1 MAGWEERFGDYVGRL
16 GDVLGHADR
25 RAPLRAY
32 TTGLLLPGERESVEP
47 MAARVDPARVGAAH
61 QSLHHFVAKAAWDD
75 AALLEAVRGHV
86 LPAMLERGPV
96 RAWIVDDT
104 GLPKK
109 GKLSVGVA
117 RQYCGQLGKRD
128 NCQVAVTLSVA
139 TEQASLPIAYRL
151 YLPEAWAGDPARRAM
166 AGVPGEGEVP
176 TKPAVAPDPIGQAL
190 APRVPPGGGGAGAR
204 ARRAMAGVPEEV
216 EFRTKPAIA
225 LDQIGQALADGVPPG
240 VVVTDAGYGN
250 DTDFRDG
257 VTAQGLPYVAGIQG
271 TTSLWPPGAGPL
283 PAKPRSGRG
292 RPPKRLRRDPEHQ
305 PLAAETLAAGLPAG
319 AWKVVTWREG
329 TAGSLTSRFAAA
341 RVRPAHGDTTRSE
354 PRAEEWF
361 LAEWPEGESEPTK
374 YWLSTLPEA
383 ATLEEL
389 VATAKLRWRV
399 ERDFEE
405 LKQELGL
412 GHFEGR
418 GWRGFHHHASLC
430 IAAYAFLV
438 AERCRFSPPGWR
450 PRLVAPERPADYR
463 PRGSS
468 RAPGAAQPGLDR
480 DPAPAPRGGADAAPA
495 PVPLL
500 PAELRATAHARQ
512 LMTR

>member
-1 MAGWEERFGDYVGRL
+1 MAGWEERFDDYVRRL
-16 GDVLGHADR
+16 GETLGHADR
-25 RAPLRAY
+25 RAPLRSY
-32 TTGLLLPGERESVEP
+32 TTGLLLPGERKSVEP
-47 MAARVDPARVGAAH
+47 MAARLDPGRVGAAH

-75 AALLEAVRGHV
+75 GALLAAVRAYA
-86 LPAMLERGPV
+86 LPALLERGPI

-109 GKLSVGVA
+109 GRLSVGVA

-139 TEQASLPIAYRL
+139 NEAASLPIAYRL
-151 YLPEAWAGDPARRAM
+151 YLPEAWADDPARRA
-166 AGVPGEGEVP
+166 
-176 TKPAVAPDPIGQAL
+176 L
-190 APRVPPGGGGAGAR
+190 
-204 ARRAMAGVPEEV
+204 AGVPEEV
-216 EFRTKPAIA
+216 GFATKPAIA
-225 LDQIGQALADGVPPG
+225 LDQIGRALADGVPPG

-257 VTAQGLPYVAGIQG
+257 VTALGLAYVAGIQG
-271 TTSLWPPGAGPL
+271 TTGLWPPGAGPL
-283 PAKPRSGRG
+283 PAASWSGRG

-319 AWKVVTWREG
+319 AWRSITWREG
-329 TAGSLTSRFAAA
+329 TAGPLTSRFAAA
-341 RVRPAHGDTTRSE
+341 RVRPAHDDFRLSE

-405 LKQELGL
+405 LKQEIGL

-450 PRLVAPERPADYR
+450 PRLQAPERPAGHR

-468 RAPGAAQPGLDR
+468 RAPGAAQSRVDR
-480 DPAPAPRGGADAAPA
+480 DPAPAPRGRADAALA
-495 PVPLL
+495 AVPLL
-500 PAELRATAHARQ
+500 PADLRATACVQ
-512 LMTR
+512 QFMTR

>member
-1 MAGWEERFGDYVGRL
+1 MAGWEERFDDYVERL
-16 GDVLGHADR
+16 GDTLGHADR
-25 RAPLRAY
+25 RGPLRAY
-32 TTGLLLPGERESVEP
+32 TTGLLLPGERKSVEP
-47 MAARVDPARVGAAH
+47 MAARVDPFRVGAAH

-75 AALLEAVRGHV
+75 AALLAAARAYA
-86 LPAMLERGPV
+86 LPALLEQGPV
-96 RAWIVDDT
+96 RAWIVGDT

-128 NCQVAVTLSVA
+128 NCQVAVNLSVA
-139 TEQASLPIAYRL
+139 TEHASLPIAYRL
-151 YLPEAWAGDPARRAM
+151 YLPEAWAGDPARRAA
-166 AGVPGEGEVP
+166 AGVPDEV
-176 TKPAVAPDPIGQAL
+176 AFAA
-190 APRVPPGGGGAGAR
+190 
-204 ARRAMAGVPEEV
+204 
-216 EFRTKPAIA
+216 KPAIA
-225 LDQIGQALADGVPPG
+225 LGQVERALADGVPPG

-257 VTAQGLPYVAGIQG
+257 VTAAGLPYVAGILG
-271 TTSLWPPGAGPL
+271 TTGLWPPGAGPL
-283 PAKPRSGRG
+283 PAAPWSGRG
-292 RPPKRLRRDPEHQ
+292 RPPKRLRRDPEHR
-305 PLAAETLAAGLPAG
+305 PLAAEELAAGLPAD
-319 AWKVVTWREG
+319 AWRAVAWREG
-329 TAGSLTSRFAAA
+329 VAGPLASRFPAV

-361 LAEWPEGESEPTK
+361 LAEWPEGEDEPTK

-383 ATLEEL
+383 TSLEDL
-389 VATAKLRWRV
+389 VATARLRWRI

-412 GHFEGR
+412 GHVEGR

-430 IAAYAFLV
+430 IAAYGFLA
-438 AERCRFSPPGWR
+438 AERCRFSPQGWR
-450 PRLVAPERPADYR
+450 PEPEAPERPADYR

-500 PAELRATAHARQ
+500 PAGLRTAASAHACQ
-512 LMTR
+512 LMTP

>member
-1 MAGWEERFGDYVGRL
+1 MADWEKRFDDYVERL

-25 RAPLRAY
+25 RGPLRAY
-32 TTGLLLPGERESVEP
+32 TTGLLLPGERKSVEP
-47 MAARVDPARVGAAH
+47 MAARVDPLRVGAAH

-75 AALLEAVRGHV
+75 AALLKAARDYA
-86 LPAMLERGPV
+86 LPALQERGPV

-139 TEQASLPIAYRL
+139 NEHASLPVAYRL
-151 YLPEAWAGDPARRAM
+151 YLPEAWAADPARRA
-166 AGVPGEGEVP
+166 
-176 TKPAVAPDPIGQAL
+176 T
-190 APRVPPGGGGAGAR
+190 
-204 ARRAMAGVPEEV
+204 AGVPEEV
-216 EFRTKPAIA
+216 GFRTKPAIA
-225 LDQIGQALADGVPPG
+225 LGQVRQALADGMPPG

-250 DTDFRDG
+250 DTSFRDG
-257 VTAQGLPYVAGIQG
+257 ITAQGLPYVAGILG
-271 TTSLWPPGAGPL
+271 TTALWPPGTGPL
-283 PAKPRSGRG
+283 PAHPRNGRG

-305 PLAAETLAAGLPAG
+305 PLAAEALAAGLPAG
-319 AWKVVTWREG
+319 AWRSVTWREG
-329 TAGSLTSRFAAA
+329 TSGPLAPRFAAV
-341 RVRPAHGDTTRSE
+341 RVRPAHDDFRLSE

-361 LAEWPEGESEPTK
+361 LAEWPEGEDEPTK

-383 ATLEEL
+383 TSLEDL
-389 VATAKLRWRV
+389 VATARLGWRV

-438 AERCRFSPPGWR
+438 AERCRFSPQGWR
-450 PRLVAPERPADYR
+450 PRPRAPERPADYR
-463 PRGSS
+463 PRDSP

-480 DPAPAPRGGADAAPA
+480 DLAPAPRGRADAPPA
-495 PVPLL
+495 ALSLL
-500 PAELRATAHARQ
+500 PAGLRATARSQQ

>member
-1 MAGWEERFGDYVGRL
+1 
-16 GDVLGHADR
+16 
-25 RAPLRAY
+25 
-32 TTGLLLPGERESVEP
+32 
-47 MAARVDPARVGAAH
+47 VGAAH
-61 QSLHHFVAKAAWDD
+61 QSLHHFVAKAAWGD
-75 AALLEAVRGHV
+75 ATLLKSVRDYA
-86 LPAMLERGPV
+86 LPAMLERGPI

-109 GKLSVGVA
+109 GRLSVGVA
-117 RQYCGQLGKRD
+117 RQYCGQLGKRE

-139 TEQASLPIAYRL
+139 NEHAGLPIAYRL
-151 YLPEAWAGDPARRAM
+151 YLPETWADDPARRAM
-166 AGVPGEGEVP
+166 AGVPDEV
-176 TKPAVAPDPIGQAL
+176 A
-190 APRVPPGGGGAGAR
+190 
-204 ARRAMAGVPEEV
+204 
-216 EFRTKPAIA
+216 FRTKPAIA
-225 LDQIGQALADGVPPG
+225 LEQIGQALADGVPPG

-250 DTDFRDG
+250 DTGFRDG
-257 VTAQGLPYVAGIQG
+257 VTALGLPYVAGILG
-271 TTSLWPPGAGPL
+271 TTGLWPPGTGPL
-283 PAKPRSGRG
+283 PAGPRGGRG
-292 RPPKRLRRDPEHQ
+292 RPPKRLRRGPEHQ
-305 PLAAETLAAGLPAG
+305 PLVAGELAAGLPAG
-319 AWKVVTWREG
+319 AWRTVTWREG
-329 TAGSLTSRFAAA
+329 TAGELASRFAAV
-341 RVRPAHGDTTRSE
+341 RVRPAHDDFRLGE

-418 GWRGFHHHASLC
+418 SWRGFHHHASLC
-430 IAAYAFLV
+430 IAAYGFLV

-450 PRLVAPERPADYR
+450 PRLAAPERPAGYR
-463 PRGSS
+463 PRGSR
-468 RAPGAAQPGLDR
+468 RAPGAAQSRVDR
-480 DPAPAPRGGADAAPA
+480 DLAPAARGGADAPPA

-500 PAELRATAHARQ
+500 SADLRATAHARQ

>member
-1 MAGWEERFGDYVGRL
+1 MARSAMAGWEERFDDYVERL

-32 TTGLLLPGERESVEP
+32 TTGLLLPGERKSGEP
-47 MAARVDPARVGAAH
+47 MAARVDPGRVGAAH

-75 AALLEAVRGHV
+75 AALLAAVRAHA
-86 LPAMLERGPV
+86 LPAMLGRGPV

-109 GKLSVGVA
+109 GRLSVGVA
-117 RQYCGQLGKRD
+117 RQYCGQLGKRE

-139 TEQASLPIAYRL
+139 TGHASLPIAYRL
-151 YLPEAWAGDPARRAM
+151 YLPEAWAADPARRA
-166 AGVPGEGEVP
+166 
-176 TKPAVAPDPIGQAL
+176 T
-190 APRVPPGGGGAGAR
+190 
-204 ARRAMAGVPEEV
+204 AGVPEEV
-216 EFRTKPAIA
+216 AFATKPAIA

-250 DTDFRDG
+250 DTGFRDG
-257 VTAQGLPYVAGIQG
+257 GTAAGLPYAAGILG

-283 PAKPRSGRG
+283 PPARWSGKG
-292 RPPKRLRRDPEHQ
+292 RPPKRLRRDAAHQ
-305 PLAAETLAAGLPAG
+305 PPAAGRLDAGLPAS
-319 AWKVVTWREG
+319 AWRAVTWREG
-329 TAGSLTSRFAAA
+329 TAGPLSSRFAAV
-341 RVRPAHGDTTRSE
+341 RVRPAHDDFRLSE
-354 PRAEEWF
+354 PRAEEWL
-361 LAEWPEGESEPTK
+361 LAEWPEGGSEPTE
-374 YWLSTLPEA
+374 YWLSTLPGA

-430 IAAYAFLV
+430 IAAYAFLA

-450 PRLVAPERPADYR
+450 PRLAAPERPAGYR

-468 RAPGAAQPGLDR
+468 RAPRAAQPGLDR
-480 DPAPAPRGGADAAPA
+480 HPAPAPGRRADASAA
-495 PVPLL
+495 ALPLL
-500 PAELRATAHARQ
+500 PASFPASAHNPQ
-512 LMTR
+512 NVTR

>member
-1 MAGWEERFGDYVGRL
+1 MAGWEERFDDYVERL

-32 TTGLLLPGERESVEP
+32 CTGLLLPGERKSVEP

-75 AALLEAVRGHV
+75 GALLAAVRDYA

-96 RAWIVDDT
+96 RAWLVDDT

-109 GKLSVGVA
+109 GRLSVGVA
-117 RQYCGQLGKRD
+117 RQYCGQLGKRE

-139 TEQASLPIAYRL
+139 TGHASLPVAYRL
-151 YLPEAWAGDPARRAM
+151 YLPEAWADDPARRA
-166 AGVPGEGEVP
+166 
-176 TKPAVAPDPIGQAL
+176 L
-190 APRVPPGGGGAGAR
+190 
-204 ARRAMAGVPEEV
+204 AGVPEEV
-216 EFRTKPAIA
+216 GFATEPEIA
-225 LDQIGQALADGVPPG
+225 LDQIRQALADGVPPG
-240 VVVTDAGYGN
+240 AVVTDAGYGN

-257 VTAQGLPYVAGIQG
+257 VTALGLAYVAGILG
-271 TTSLWPPGAGPL
+271 TTGLWPPGAGPL
-283 PAKPRSGRG
+283 PAAPWGGRG

-305 PLAAETLAAGLPAG
+305 PLAAEELAAGLPAG
-319 AWKVVTWREG
+319 AWRTVTWREG
-329 TAGSLTSRFAAA
+329 TAGPLASRFAAV
-341 RVRPAHGDTTRSE
+341 RVRPAHDDFRLSE

-361 LAEWPEGESEPTK
+361 LAEWPEGEKEPTH

-438 AERCRFSPPGWR
+438 AERCRLSPPGWR
-450 PRLVAPERPADYR
+450 PRLAAPERPAGYR

-480 DPAPAPRGGADAAPA
+480 DLAPAARGRADAPPAAP
-495 PVPLL
+495 PLL
-500 PAELRATAHARQ
+500 HAELRATARGQ
-512 LMTR
+512 WLMTR

>member
-1 MAGWEERFGDYVGRL
+1 MAGWEERFDDYVERL
-16 GDVLGHADR
+16 GDGLGHADR
-25 RAPLRAY
+25 RGPLRAY
-32 TTGLLLPGERESVEP
+32 CTGLLLPGERKSVEP
-47 MAARVDPARVGAAH
+47 MAARLDPGRVGAAH

-75 AALLEAVRGHV
+75 DALLAAVRAHA
-86 LPAMLERGPV
+86 LPAIEARGPV
-96 RAWIVDDT
+96 RAWLVDDT

-151 YLPEAWAGDPARRAM
+151 YLPEAWASDPARRGL
-166 AGVPGEGEVP
+166 AGVPG
-176 TKPAVAPDPIGQAL
+176 
-190 APRVPPGGGGAGAR
+190 
-204 ARRAMAGVPEEV
+204 EV

-225 LDQIGQALADGVPPG
+225 LEQIGQALAAGVPTG

-257 VTAQGLPYVAGIQG
+257 VTALGLAYVAGILG
-271 TTSLWPPGAGPL
+271 TPGLWPPGAGPL
-283 PAKPRSGRG
+283 PAASWSGRG
-292 RPPKRLRRDPEHQ
+292 RPPKRLRRGPERQ
-305 PLAAETLAAGLPAG
+305 PLAAEELAAGPPAGAGGAAGLPAG
-319 AWKVVTWREG
+319 AWRTVPGREG
-329 TAGSLTSRFAAA
+329 TAGPLASRFAAV
-341 RVRPAHGDTTRSE
+341 RVRPAHDDFRLSE
-354 PRAEEWF
+354 PRAGEWL
-361 LAEWPEGESEPTK
+361 LAEGPEGESEPTK

-389 VATAKLRWRV
+389 VAAAKLRWRI

-430 IAAYAFLV
+430 IAAYGFLV

-450 PRLVAPERPADYR
+450 PRPRTPEPPAGYR

-468 RAPGAAQPGLDR
+468 RAPRAAQSRVDR
-480 DPAPAPRGGADAAPA
+480 DPAPAPRGGADAPPA

-500 PAELRATAHARQ
+500 PADLRATAHARQ
-512 LMTR
+512 LVTR